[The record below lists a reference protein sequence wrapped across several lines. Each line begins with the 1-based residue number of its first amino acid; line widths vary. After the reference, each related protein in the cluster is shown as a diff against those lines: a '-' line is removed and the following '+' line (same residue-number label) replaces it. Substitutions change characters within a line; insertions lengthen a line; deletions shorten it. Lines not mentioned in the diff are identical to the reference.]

1 MGMNKDETD
10 YSLSYDEYLE
20 NFRKTHHPRAI
31 AMSKDQYELMQARE
45 EAQKKREAAREAGTA
60 EGAWASQKGPS
71 DEILEKY
78 TGKVDPTPEEV
89 EDVVNEII
97 ERRITP
103 DQQGIQS
110 KGNPDE
116 NKVANQDNPYD
127 TRSIGDK
134 ALDYMLQKG
143 LISKKFYDK
152 ITNQENIDDT
162 RAIGATKEELDYM
175 LQNGL
180 ISKAAYDK
188 QIAALNTPEVQEAM
202 EAGAKKADE
211 TVWDPTDRDASDD
224 DGNDDGSDDDDG
236 GGGSE
241 PEDNCKKSMM
251 SIWDAY
257 RAGLIDKETA
267 GYFTI
272 DAIATLAK
280 NLGRSI
286 GNVGAQFSGGTIDNG
301 HDESKWGQRQNAML
315 SEEIQKEKEGVG
327 SAASRQAE
335 SESLDNQA
343 KRIRNAYTPKQLEQQ
358 IEMFKKELEMADINL
373 DMAHSRTDLIN
384 FIKSDP
390 NYANS
395 PFKMGMVAYLTQN
408 GVGGAVNNAS
418 STLLDA
424 MNWAIT
430 LVK

>member
-1 MGMNKDETD
+1 MAKNVNETD

-31 AMSKDQYELMQARE
+31 AMSKEQFELKKAKI

-60 EGAWASQKGPS
+60 EGAWVSQKGPS
-71 DEILEKY
+71 DEIVEKI
-78 TGKVDPTPEEV
+78 TGIENPTKEEV
-89 EDVVNEII
+89 SEKSKEII
-97 ERRITP
+97 ERKITP
-103 DQQGIQS
+103 EQQGIQS

-116 NKVANQDNPYD
+116 NKIA
-127 TRSIGDK
+127 
-134 ALDYMLQKG
+134 
-143 LISKKFYDK
+143 
-152 ITNQENIDDT
+152 NQENVDDT

-188 QIAALNTPEVQEAM
+188 QIAALKTPEVQEAM

-224 DGNDDGSDDDDG
+224 DDGGSDDG
-236 GGGSE
+236 GGDGDGD
-241 PEDNCKKSMM
+241 PEDNYKKSMM

-257 RAGLIDKETA
+257 NADLISKETA

-301 HDESKWGQRQNAML
+301 HDESKWGQRQKAVLN
-315 SEEIQKEKEGVG
+315 EEIQKELEGLG
-327 SAASRQAE
+327 SKASRQAE
-335 SESLDNQA
+335 SENLDNIA
-343 KRIRNAYTPKQLEQQ
+343 KKIRNAYTPKMLEQQ
-358 IEMFKKELEMADINL
+358 IEMFKKELEKAEIDL
-373 DMAHSRTDLIN
+373 EMAHSKTDLIN
-384 FIKSDP
+384 FIKKDP

-408 GVGGAVNNAS
+408 GVDGAVNNAS

>member
-1 MGMNKDETD
+1 MAGTYYPKEMYNLPYEQAKAKYGDGVG
-10 YSLSYDEYLE
+10 
-20 NFRKTHHPRAI
+20 NNIHF
-31 AMSKDQYELMQARE
+31 MSKDQFEQEKARIE
-45 EAQKKREAAREAGTA
+45 KQNKMAVNEGKSDWWTQPGEA
-60 EGAWASQKGPS
+60 
-71 DEILEKY
+71 EKIVERF
-78 TGKVDPTPEEV
+78 TGKANPTKEEV
-89 EDVVNEII
+89 SEKANEII

-103 DQQGIQS
+103 EQQGTLA

-116 NKVANQDNPYD
+116 NKFDIQDDIYFTIKDKIEQGKNQINK
-127 TRSIGDK
+127 I
-134 ALDYMLQKG
+134 
-143 LISKKFYDK
+143 IDK
-152 ITNQENIDDT
+152 ITGKSDNIDDT
-162 RAIGATKEELDYM
+162 RAIGATKEELDDM

-180 ISKAAYDK
+180 ISKYAYDK
-188 QIAALNTPEVQEAM
+188 QIAALKTPEVQEAM
-202 EAGAKKADE
+202 ARGEKKADE

-224 DGNDDGSDDDDG
+224 DDDG
-236 GGGSE
+236 GGSE
-241 PEDNCKKSMM
+241 SGPDENYKKSMM

-301 HDESKWGQRQNAML
+301 HDESKWGQRQNAVL
-315 SEEIQKEKEGVG
+315 NEEIGKETESLGG
-327 SAASRQAE
+327 AAGRKAE
-335 SESLDNQA
+335 SESLDNEA
-343 KRIRNAYTPKQLEQQ
+343 KRIINAYRPKQLEQQ
-358 IEMFKKELEMADINL
+358 IEMFEKELEMAGINL
-373 DMAHSRTDLIN
+373 DMAHSKTDLIN

-395 PFKMGMVAYLTQN
+395 PFKMGMVAYLTQA
-408 GVGGAVNNAS
+408 GTAGAVNNAS

-424 MNWAIT
+424 MNWMLT

>member
-1 MGMNKDETD
+1 MAKNEID
-10 YSLSYDEYLE
+10 YSLPYEVALAI
-20 NFRKTHHPRAI
+20 FRKKHGNNVPF
-31 AMSKDQYELMQARE
+31 MSKDQYELMQVRE
-45 EAQKKREAAREAGTA
+45 EAKNKMATNEGKSDWWTQPGEAE
-60 EGAWASQKGPS
+60 KIVS
-71 DEILEKY
+71 DI
-78 TGKVDPTPEEV
+78 TGKTDPTHEEV
-89 EDVVNEII
+89 MDAANKII
-97 ERRITP
+97 EGRITN

-110 KGNPDE
+110 KGNLGDNNITNPD
-116 NKVANQDNPYD
+116 
-127 TRSIGDK
+127 
-134 ALDYMLQKG
+134 ALDTSEVTKLHNELKSMAQ
-143 LISKKFYDK
+143 
-152 ITNQENIDDT
+152 TEENMEPGT
-162 RAIGATKEELDYM
+162 W
-175 LQNGL
+175 
-180 ISKAAYDK
+180 S
-188 QIAALNTPEVQEAM
+188 NTPEQVEEAKNK
-202 EAGAKKADE
+202 AGITK
-211 TVWDPTDRDASDD
+211 TVPGSTSAGDGNNGSSDD
-224 DGNDDGSDDDDG
+224 DGGDDDG
-236 GGGSE
+236 GSE
-241 PEDNCKKSMM
+241 PDKNYKKSMM

-301 HDESKWGQRQNAML
+301 HDESKWGQRQKAVLN
-315 SEEIQKEKEGVG
+315 EEIQKELEGLG
-327 SAASRQAE
+327 SKASRQAE

-358 IEMFKKELEMADINL
+358 IEMFKKELEKAEIDL
-373 DMAHSRTDLIN
+373 DMAHSRTDLIK
-384 FIKSDP
+384 FIKKDP
-390 NYANS
+390 NYANN

>member
-1 MGMNKDETD
+1 MAKNGNEID

-31 AMSKDQYELMQARE
+31 AMSKDQFELEKAKR

-60 EGAWASQKGPS
+60 EGAWAYQKGPS
-71 DEILEKY
+71 DEIVEKI
-78 TGKVDPTPEEV
+78 TGKENPTKEEV
-89 EDVVNEII
+89 SEKAKEII

-103 DQQGIQS
+103 EQQGIQS

-116 NKVANQDNPYD
+116 NKIANQDITYD

-134 ALDYMLQKG
+134 VLDYLLQKG
-143 LISKKFYDK
+143 LISKAFYDK
-152 ITNQENIDDT
+152 ITNQENVDDT

-188 QIAALNTPEVQEAM
+188 QIAALKTPEVQEAM

-211 TVWDPTDRDASDD
+211 TVWDSTDRDASD
-224 DGNDDGSDDDDG
+224 GGDDG
-236 GGGSE
+236 GDDGGSE
-241 PEDNCKKSMM
+241 PDENYKKSMM

-301 HDESKWGQRQNAML
+301 HDESKWGQRQNTML

-358 IEMFKKELEMADINL
+358 IEMFKKELEKAEIDL
-373 DMAHSRTDLIN
+373 DMAHSRTDLIK

-390 NYANS
+390 DYANN
-395 PFKMGMVAYLTQN
+395 PFKMGMVAYLIQN

-418 STLLDA
+418 GTLLDA
-424 MNWAIT
+424 MNWVIT